1 MRNYMLA
8 MFGFCLVG
16 LLSTCAQACPEQLSI
31 ETNKPVVRLEVPE
44 CVFAVI
50 MPNQIYVKG
59 AVGTLDIVTPTS
71 HYEFAATQQGYKLT
85 TLILQS
91 GIRVPIDE
99 QVSLLGLGGASIDVV
114 SPVKFKLTME
124 AR

>member
-1 MRNYMLA
+1 MLA

-31 ETNKPVVRLEVPE
+31 ETSKPVVRLEVPE

-71 HYEFAATQQGYKLT
+71 HYVFMATQQGYKLT

-91 GIRVPIDE
+91 GIRIPIDE
-99 QVSLLGLGGASIDVV
+99 QVSLLGLGGASIDII